1 MNKVCVQV
9 VQIVMGL
16 LGVVTKDVTCWLN
29 KIGVGDVVEGLQT
42 SAIIRMATI
51 LQKVLFKSVN

>member
-1 MNKVCVQV
+1 
-9 VQIVMGL
+9 MGL